1 MSIYLT
7 ERELQVLNLLAS
19 GYTNKEVSEKLN
31 ISVHTTKAHL
41 ESIYEKFNID
51 NRLQAAVMGI
61 KLGLIDT
68 NDILVSVNE

>member
-7 ERELQVLNLLAS
+7 ERELQVLRLLAN
-19 GYTNKEVSEKLN
+19 GYKNKEISLMLN

-41 ESIYEKFNID
+41 EAIYEKFNID

-68 NDILVSVNE
+68 NEILVSVNE

>member
-19 GYTNKEVSEKLN
+19 GYTNKEISAKLN